1 LARER
6 KLGVLREREFFEVG
20 NVSFWGPL
28 LRERKLEFCE
38 REFFEVGNV
47 SFWGPL
53 SRERK
58 LEF

>member
-1 LARER
+1 
-6 KLGVLREREFFEVG
+6 VREFFEVG